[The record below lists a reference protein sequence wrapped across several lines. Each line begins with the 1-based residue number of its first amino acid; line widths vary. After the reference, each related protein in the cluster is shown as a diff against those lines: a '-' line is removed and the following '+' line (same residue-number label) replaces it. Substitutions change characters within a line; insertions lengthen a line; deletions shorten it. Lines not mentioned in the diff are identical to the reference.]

1 MIKVQEK
8 DLEKILD
15 NFNGRNVIIEFEG
28 VITGKLRMKQL
39 KVKYERNKGNIKLFD
54 MVYLN
59 NIKIDT
65 TSMYKVEIDESVTNL
80 IIRLDYDEKIKI
92 NKL

>member
-1 MIKVQEK
+1 MVKVQEK
-8 DLEKILD
+8 ELEKILD

-65 TSMYKVEIDESVTNL
+65 SLMYKVEIDECVTNL

>member
-1 MIKVQEK
+1 MVKVQEK
-8 DLEKILD
+8 DLEKTLD

-65 TSMYKVEIDESVTNL
+65 SLMYKVEIDECVTNL

>member
-8 DLEKILD
+8 DLEEILD

-65 TSMYKVEIDESVTNL
+65 SLMYKVEIDECVTNL

>member
-1 MIKVQEK
+1 MVKVQEK

-65 TSMYKVEIDESVTNL
+65 SLMYKVEIDECVTNL